1 MEWKRFLLFNALGA
15 VTWVTVIALAG
26 YAFANEFSSLI
37 DYFEKVS
44 WVIAAGLFTLGY
56 LLWRRQKKKFKQRQR
71 SDRAA

>member
-1 MEWKRFLLFNALGA
+1 
-15 VTWVTVIALAG
+15 VIALAG